1 MDGEIIKEL
10 SMSTR
15 TLFIRGFW
23 LILMSMVLS
32 EALYTA
38 NASQLKTEQRK
49 RTPRDNYLP
58 DVVVFKLRKST
69 HGLLRQLETQQI
81 LARIQAEYELRDV
94 SQVFP
99 PPLRPQHV
107 QDELDESMARIYT
120 AHVSGP
126 LDVPSLCDRLR
137 HDLSVEYAEPHYI
150 QRLYETPNDPYIKS
164 QNFLSQIGASQAWDV
179 VKGDSTIIIGIVD
192 SGVDWHHVDL
202 SAHIWTNKGEIP
214 NNKIDDDHNG
224 FVDDV
229 HGWDF
234 AGNDGNHPDNDP
246 KPGSPHGTHVAGIAA
261 AVTNNGIGVAGVGF
275 SATIMPVKTSTD
287 ESSSTWILYGYE
299 GIKYAVDN
307 GASIINCSWGGSTLS
322 QFEAEVIQYAEARG
336 SLIVAA
342 AGNDSSASLGY
353 PASYPG
359 VLSVASVDANDH
371 KSSFSNYGYNVGI
384 SAPGENIFSTYP
396 DDQYEYM
403 TGTSMATPVVSG
415 TAILVKAH
423 HPSWVAGQIAAQ
435 IRSSA
440 KPIDD
445 LNPSYAGLLGSGR
458 VDAYAAVTAQ
468 VPGFSI
474 TSVRLY
480 SPDGVSKNRTALPG
494 DTVLISIT
502 LKNWLQPVN
511 GITLNLK
518 TSDQYIELL
527 RNNATTGSLNTLD
540 TTTLDGQPF
549 ITVVRSNVPYNHE
562 IELLLEATANDVT
575 DRKLITLIANPT
587 FQNHDVNNIVMTLT
601 SRGTLAFDD
610 YPDNTRGEGFIYK
623 HGSNLLFEG
632 AIVCGTDNTHIIDV
646 ARGSNPME
654 QDRALAPVRILQMK
668 TPGRF
673 SAQEGSALLSD
684 DSAGSAR
691 VGINIHLQSFAWT
704 DPSEQDFVILMYTI
718 KNAGVTRIASFYFGM
733 YYDWDLGTAMEN
745 IAGVDV
751 ANKLGYAYDTDTA
764 GVRTWVG
771 VKLLTSSPLALAFRA
786 IANPDTSRENW
797 GVWDG
802 FTFLE
807 KWQALSS
814 GVSKLRAGPDDIS
827 FLIGTGPFDIAAN
840 DSIVVGFAVVAGN
853 DSATLFQHALAAQ
866 AKWNDLALSSPE
878 EIPVLF
884 SLEQNYPNPFNSATT
899 ITFSLPQREKGTL
912 KVFDV
917 LGREVATLI
926 NGEIEAR
933 RQSVQFDA
941 RNLPSGLYFYQLRTS
956 SHVATRKMLL
966 LR

>member
-1 MDGEIIKEL
+1 MH
-10 SMSTR
+10 TR
-15 TLFIRGFW
+15 KLFIPGLW
-23 LILMSMVLS
+23 AILILMVPSN
-32 EALYTA
+32 ALCTA

-49 RTPRDNYLP
+49 RTPRDNFLP
-58 DVVVFKLRKST
+58 DVVVFKLKKNT
-69 HGLLRQLETQQI
+69 HGLLRQLETQQV
-81 LARIQAEYELRDV
+81 LARIQAQYHLQDI
-94 SQVFP
+94 SQIFP
-99 PPLRPQHV
+99 PPLRPGHV

-137 HDLSVEYAEPHYI
+137 HDPSVEYAEPHYI
-150 QRLYETPNDPYIKS
+150 QRLYETPNDPYIS
-164 QNFLSQIGASQAWDV
+164 NQNFLSQIGAFRAWDV

-192 SGVDWHHVDL
+192 SGVDWHHDDL
-202 SAHIWTNKGEIP
+202 SAHIWINTREIP
-214 NNKIDDDHNG
+214 NNGIDDDHNG

-275 SATIMPVKTSTD
+275 SATIMPVKTSID
-287 ESSSTWILYGYE
+287 NFSSTWILYGYE

-307 GASIINCSWGGSTLS
+307 GASIINCSWGGGTLS
-322 QFEAEVIQYAEARG
+322 QFEAEVLRYAEARG

-342 AGNDSSASLGY
+342 AGNDSSSSLGY

-359 VLSVASVDANDH
+359 VLSVASVDANDK
-371 KSSFSNYGYNVGI
+371 KSPFSNYGYNVGI
-384 SAPGENIFSTYP
+384 SAPGESIFSTYP
-396 DDQYEYM
+396 ANQYRSM
-403 TGTSMATPVVSG
+403 WGTSMATPVVSG
-415 TAILVKAH
+415 TAILVKAL

-440 KPIDD
+440 TPIDSS
-445 LNPSYAGLLGSGR
+445 NPSYAGLLGAGR

-468 VPGFSI
+468 VRGFSI

-494 DTVLISIT
+494 DTVFISIT
-502 LKNWLQPVN
+502 LKNWLEPVN
-511 GITLNLK
+511 GITVNLK
-518 TSDQYIELL
+518 TSDPYIELL
-527 RNNATTGSLNTLD
+527 RSSATTGSLNTLD

-549 ITVVRSNVPYNHE
+549 ITVVHSNVPYNHE
-562 IELLLEATANDVT
+562 IELLLEATSSGVT
-575 DRKLITLIANPT
+575 DRKLIALIANPT

-623 HGSNLLFEG
+623 HGPNLLFEG
-632 AIVCGTDNTHIIDV
+632 AIVCGTDNMHIIDV
-646 ARGSNPME
+646 ARGPNPME
-654 QDRALAPVRILQMK
+654 QDRGLAPVTILQMK

-684 DSAGSAR
+684 EYAGSAR
-691 VGINIHLQSFAWT
+691 IGLNIHLQSFAWT
-704 DPSEQDFVILMYTI
+704 LPGEQDFVILTYTI
-718 KNAGVTRIASFYFGM
+718 KNVGATPIASFYFGM

-771 VKLLTSSPLALAFRA
+771 VKLLTSSSLAFRA

-802 FTFLE
+802 FTFGE

-827 FLIGTGPFDIAAN
+827 FLIGTGPFNIAAS
-840 DSIVVGFAVVAGN
+840 DSIVVGFAIVAGD
-853 DSATLFQHALAAQ
+853 DSAALFRHALAAQ
-866 AKWNDLALSSPE
+866 TQWNDLTLSSPE
-878 EIPVLF
+878 EIPALF

-899 ITFSLPQREKGTL
+899 ITFSLPQREKGIL

-933 RQSVQFDA
+933 RQSVLFDA